1 MELSVLLISVFS
13 PVSSNIYI
21 LFIIKIIISP
31 EEYLDTE
38 IFGKSEE
45 VSSPSK
51 VIFLVDDVKAELHI
65 SIPKLWI
72 TKMFPFVRVKAVGY
86 LKDKADTVW
95 IIYKCKKK
103 KITIW

>member
-38 IFGKSEE
+38 IFGKSKE

-51 VIFLVDDVKAELHI
+51 VIFLEDDVKAELHI
-65 SIPKLWI
+65 SIPKL
-72 TKMFPFVRVKAVGY
+72 
-86 LKDKADTVW
+86 
-95 IIYKCKKK
+95 
-103 KITIW
+103 